1 MELIDFTLSKVNGEP
16 LGNEYGKFLLF
27 FCLLHVCNNQFEN
40 LKSLKIFSS
49 AIFHFCPK
57 KSPFKP
63 KLACLEPDK
72 TPKLCFTEIFG
83 SQTVYYTYQANM
95 YTSKVIQVSPLLPKT
110 INKTYISKN

>member
-1 MELIDFTLSKVNGEP
+1 MNMENFYSV
-16 LGNEYGKFLLF
+16 FLF
-27 FCLLHVCNNQFEN
+27 VTYVCNNQFEN

-57 KSPFKP
+57 KSHFKP

-95 YTSKVIQVSPLLPKT
+95 YTSKVIQVSPLLPKLR
-110 INKTYISKN
+110 KFL